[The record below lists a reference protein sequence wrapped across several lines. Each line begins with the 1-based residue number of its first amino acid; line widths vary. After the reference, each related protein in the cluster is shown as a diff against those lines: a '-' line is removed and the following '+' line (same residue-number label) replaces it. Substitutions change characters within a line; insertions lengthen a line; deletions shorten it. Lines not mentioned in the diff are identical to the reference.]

1 MIMIFEMFWT
11 ATLFIIILEA
21 SIFAILI
28 HLYIASR
35 IYKKVNEKLEN
46 RKALKRKETKTWDN
60 LKSPSR

>member
-46 RKALKRKETKTWDN
+46 RKALKRKETKI
-60 LKSPSR
+60 

>member
-1 MIMIFEMFWT
+1 MIMIFEMLWT
-11 ATLFIIILEA
+11 AALFIIILEA

-46 RKALKRKETKTWDN
+46 RKEVLK
-60 LKSPSR
+60 